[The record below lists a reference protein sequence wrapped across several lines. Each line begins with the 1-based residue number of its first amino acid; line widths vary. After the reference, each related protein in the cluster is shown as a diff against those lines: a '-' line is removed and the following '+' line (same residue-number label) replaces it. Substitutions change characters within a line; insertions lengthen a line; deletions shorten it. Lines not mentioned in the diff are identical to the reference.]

1 MSLAFRHE
9 ALCDINLKIKGLLLL
24 LLLSRVS
31 RLRLHA
37 TP

>member
-24 LLLSRVS
+24 LLSRVS
-31 RLRLHA
+31 RLQLHA